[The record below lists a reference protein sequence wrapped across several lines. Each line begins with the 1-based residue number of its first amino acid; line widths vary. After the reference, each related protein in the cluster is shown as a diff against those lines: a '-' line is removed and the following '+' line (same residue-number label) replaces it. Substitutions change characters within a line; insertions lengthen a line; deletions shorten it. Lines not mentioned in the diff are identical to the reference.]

1 MTRHCR
7 PTIRHGD
14 PTAVKGI
21 AWKRKNSLLRVYVF
35 SFVVVKY
42 NIPFAILCR
51 LSGHSGG
58 APDVGWYTECRMSNI
73 WMDSFECRPSV
84 SARVSGPLHI
94 GQCHD
99 LVTPCNLWPAG
110 STRGQLQPTNIDN
123 KCWQLP
129 VGVRVS
135 VSHLICT
142 HLRFVHSTWTK
153 LI

>member
-1 MTRHCR
+1 MVTRQPSKESHERGRIHC
-7 PTIRHGD
+7 
-14 PTAVKGI
+14 
-21 AWKRKNSLLRVYVF
+21 YVF

-58 APDVGWYTECRMSNI
+58 APDVGCYTECRIYEWIHSNVGRQ
-73 WMDSFECRPSV
+73 CRLVCP
-84 SARVSGPLHI
+84 GLYT

-110 STRGQLQPTNIDN
+110 STRGQLQPTNTDN

-142 HLRFVHSTWTK
+142 HLRFVHST
-153 LI
+153 